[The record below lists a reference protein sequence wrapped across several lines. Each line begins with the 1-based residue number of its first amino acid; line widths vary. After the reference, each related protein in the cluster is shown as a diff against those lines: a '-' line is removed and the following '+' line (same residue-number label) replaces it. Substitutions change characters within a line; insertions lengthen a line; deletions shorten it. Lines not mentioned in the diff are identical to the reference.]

1 MDYRKKSPPIVLEFL
16 SYHEHIRGHSKKTID
31 EYFLGLRTFFRF
43 LKMQRGLVAMDA
55 TMEEISIMDID
66 LEFVQSIQMADV
78 YDFLA
83 YLSRDREKST
93 RSHSPQ
99 YGLSPTTRARKISTI
114 RSFYK
119 YLTTK
124 VKLLKENP
132 MLDLD
137 SPKTLR
143 SLPKFLSLDEC
154 IQLLSSIDSRHLER
168 DFCMLT
174 LFLNCGL
181 RISELI
187 GLNISDVREDHIRV
201 LGKGN
206 KERILYLND
215 ACKEA
220 IAHYMPI
227 RKKMQS
233 DEKYALFLSAH
244 KKRISRSMVHHI
256 VKRSLLMAGLD
267 ASQYSTHKLRHTAAT
282 LLLQNGVD
290 VRTLQEVLGHEHLN
304 TTQIYTHID
313 NQQLRMAAQAS
324 PLAKV
329 KPKTQQEEELA

>member
-1 MDYRKKSPPIVLEFL
+1 MDYRKKSPPILLDFL
-16 SYHEHIRGHSKKTID
+16 NYHEHIRGHSKKTVD
-31 EYFLGLRTFFRF
+31 EYFLDLRTFFRF
-43 LKMQRGLVAMDA
+43 LKMQRELVAMD
-55 TMEEISIMDID
+55 TPMDQISILDVD
-66 LEFVQSIQMADV
+66 LVFIQSIQITDV

-83 YLSRDREKST
+83 YLSRDREKSA
-93 RSHSPQ
+93 RSHSPS

-114 RSFYK
+114 RSLYK

-124 VKLLKENP
+124 VKLLEENP

-137 SPKTLR
+137 SPKMLR
-143 SLPKFLSLDEC
+143 SLPKFLSYDEC
-154 IQLLSSIDSRHLER
+154 IQLLSSVDSRHLER
-168 DFCMLT
+168 DFCMIT

-187 GLNISDVREDHIRV
+187 GLNLSDVRQDHIRV

-215 ACKEA
+215 ACIEA
-220 IAHYMPI
+220 IAHYLPV
-227 RKKMQS
+227 RKKMKS
-233 DEKYALFLSAH
+233 EEKFALFLSAH

-313 NQQLRMAAQAS
+313 NNELRMAAKAS
-324 PLAKV
+324 PLANL
-329 KPKTQQEEELA
+329 KPKTQKLEEI

>member
-1 MDYRKKSPPIVLEFL
+1 MDYRKQSPPIVLDFL

-31 EYFLGLRTFFRF
+31 EYFLDLRTFFRF
-43 LKMQRGLVAMDA
+43 LKLQRDLVPMD
-55 TMEEISIMDID
+55 TPMEEISIADID
-66 LEFVQSIQMADV
+66 LGFVKAIQITDV

-83 YLSRDREKST
+83 YLSRDREKSA
-93 RSHSPQ
+93 RSHRPR

-124 VKLLKENP
+124 AKLLEENP

-137 SPKTLR
+137 SPKMLR
-143 SLPKFLSLDEC
+143 SLPKFLSYDEC
-154 IQLLSSIDSRHLER
+154 LQLLASVDSRHLER
-168 DFCMLT
+168 DFCMIT

-187 GLNISDVREDHIRV
+187 GLNLSDIRQDHIRV

-215 ACKEA
+215 ACLEA
-220 IAHYMPI
+220 IAHYLPI
-227 RKKMQS
+227 REKMQS
-233 DEKYALFLSAH
+233 DERHALFLSAQ
-244 KKRISRSMVHHI
+244 KRRISRSMVHHI

-313 NQQLRMAAQAS
+313 NNELRVAAQAS

-329 KPKTQQEEELA
+329 KPKTQKPEDF